1 MSTENYDAMTDREL
15 IDKVWLHAPGNPGA
29 LSVDRL
35 LRMRASQRE
44 AEGSA
49 NLVASTD
56 KLVAAT
62 HRLGTVTWCLVA
74 GTILMGL
81 AAALDVLLKLMKGVH

>member
-1 MSTENYDAMTDREL
+1 MSTEDLDAMTDRQL
-15 IDKVWLHAPGNPGA
+15 IGYVWLHAPGNPTVH
-29 LSVDRL
+29 SVDRL

-49 NLVASTD
+49 NLVASTE

-62 HRLGTVTWCLVA
+62 HRLGTMTVWLVV

-81 AAALDVLLKLMKGVH
+81 AAGADVLLKLLKVAH